1 MIGIKEIFAGSAA
14 LSVAMAL
21 ATAPSFAAGAKDE
34 ISIAAQHAE
43 LAASATALNDVHMH
57 LHHVINCVE
66 GPKGADFSKTDLNP
80 CANAGSGAIPD
91 SDNPTTTATLQ
102 TAISQANSGIAA
114 TSLKAAQDAAT
125 QTAATLKGIK

>member
-1 MIGIKEIFAGSAA
+1 MIGTKRILAGSAA
-14 LSVAMAL
+14 LAIAAVLMVPAY
-21 ATAPSFAAGAKDE
+21 AAGGDKDE

-43 LAASATALNDVHMH
+43 LAASATALSDVHMH
-57 LHHVINCVE
+57 LHHTINCIE

-80 CANAGSGAIPD
+80 CANAGNGAIPD

-102 TAISQANSGIAA
+102 TALAQANSGLAA